1 MASAVLIPHRY
12 TFRVRNS
19 AGTQL
24 EDVVVSLN
32 GSRASTGQLQPG
44 ETATVYVWS
53 KRGSGLTVEI
63 PRGTGKHFIAFQ
75 DFEVGRSGT
84 TLVVGPDF
92 NVSLKPG
99 PAV

>member
-1 MASAVLIPHRY
+1 MPRRY
-12 TFRVRNS
+12 SFRVRNS
-19 AGTQL
+19 AGAQL

-32 GSRASTGQLQPG
+32 GSRVSTGRLQPG

-53 KRGSGLTVEI
+53 KRGSNLTVEI
-63 PRGTGKHFIAFQ
+63 PRGTGRHIIAFQ
-75 DFEVGRSGT
+75 DVEVGRSGT

-92 NVSLKPG
+92 HVSLDAG